1 MTKFIKDE
9 FRNLDREIIIMPVI
23 AKDKIMGNKNNQII
37 MEKDG
42 IEDLIKISFEK
53 SQKAIY
59 PAILKSIKEKII
71 HTFNIHIE
79 HNKKK
84 LKENLKKVVEKTLNE
99 INEED
104 FKIEDGIS
112 NLSLIVEI
120 TLNIVFETQLI
131 SKKSKKYI
139 REYLDNLCK
148 WCIGALNNII
158 L

>member
-1 MTKFIKDE
+1 
-9 FRNLDREIIIMPVI
+9 
-23 AKDKIMGNKNNQII
+23 

-71 HTFNIHIE
+71 QAFNIHIE
-79 HNKKK
+79 DNKKK

-104 FKIEDGIS
+104 FKIEDSIS
-112 NLSLIVEI
+112 KLSLIVEI
-120 TLNIVFETQLI
+120 SLNIVFETQLI
-131 SKKSKKYI
+131 SKNSKKYI
-139 REYLDNLCK
+139 RKYLDNLCK

>member
-1 MTKFIKDE
+1 
-9 FRNLDREIIIMPVI
+9 
-23 AKDKIMGNKNNQII
+23 MGNKNNQII

-71 HTFNIHIE
+71 QTFNIHIE

-112 NLSLIVEI
+112 NISLIVEI

-139 REYLDNLCK
+139 TEYLNNLCK

>member
-1 MTKFIKDE
+1 
-9 FRNLDREIIIMPVI
+9 
-23 AKDKIMGNKNNQII
+23 

-42 IEDLIKISFEK
+42 IEDLIKISFQK

-71 HTFNIHIE
+71 QTFNIHIE
-79 HNKKK
+79 DNKKK

-139 REYLDNLCK
+139 REYLDNLSK